1 MKSALEH
8 CPIVLITD
16 VHRPFLAKQR
26 ILKYQIQLEEKS
38 LTRNSKELLQ
48 KSHEKPKERKIKQ
61 NALELLQVLF

>member
-8 CPIVLITD
+8 CHIVLITD
-16 VHRPFLAKQR
+16 VNRPFLAKRR